1 MSKLRVLDFRSY
13 HAINEEDSSPNSS
26 NAVKTI
32 LDLFFQAYAALYGK
46 AEDYKDSDV
55 NKDLLAIKNSPMD
68 KKGDAMLSALS
79 KIAPEVSTAYLE
91 ASDKMIDAA
100 KEIKNA
106 YDTLITTEEGKKQME
121 SIDAA
126 ITSKLSE
133 FAKALRATNEPLEYT
148 NEDEDYSESF
158 QLFEKNIYPK
168 ARKSVLDTID
178 PVIATLMST
187 INGPSSE
194 AVKAKAQNS
203 LNILNKLKAELETDG
218 VWAKMSKKERK
229 ARIQEIPLEI
239 QKIQQEIMQYQAK
252 AIETQGFD
260 QKVSAIIKKVS
271 DLITAAIQILGKAE
285 AKEVGEIADEEG
297 GGTELKDDEEGGAD
311 DEDIETEDTKGSA
324 ADLSSFKTIKFG
336 TEGDEV
342 MDIQVKINKILPKAS
357 RVQENGKFDS
367 NTQKAI
373 KKVVAVFS
381 HTAPPLLSKV
391 DGKTITPGLQ
401 AFLENRTSNKSYI
414 KDEIRYRA

>member
-91 ASDKMIDAA
+91 ASDKLIDAA

-106 YDTLITTEEGKKQME
+106 YDTLIATEEGKKQLE

-133 FAKALRATNEPLEYT
+133 FAKALRATNESLDPT
-148 NEDEDYSESF
+148 NEDEDF
-158 QLFEKNIYPK
+158 KLFEKNIYPK

-194 AVKAKAQNS
+194 AVKSRAQNS
-203 LNILNKLKAELETDG
+203 LNVLNKLKAELENDE
-218 VWAKMSKKERK
+218 VWKKMGRKERK
-229 ARIQEIPLEI
+229 ARISEIPMEI

-260 QKVSAIIKKVS
+260 QKVSSIIKKIS

-285 AKEVGEIADEEG
+285 AKEVGDLADEEG
-297 GGTELKDDEEGGAD
+297 GGTELKDDEEGGSE
-311 DEDIETEDTKGSA
+311 EDIETEDTKGSE
-324 ADLSSFKTIKFG
+324 ADLKSFEPIKFG
-336 TEGDEV
+336 AEGDEV
-342 MDIQVKINKILPKAS
+342 KDIQIKINKILPKAS
-357 RVQENGKFDS
+357 KIQENGKFDG

-373 KKVVAVFS
+373 KTVVAVFS

-401 AFLENRTSNKSYI
+401 AFLENRASNKSYI